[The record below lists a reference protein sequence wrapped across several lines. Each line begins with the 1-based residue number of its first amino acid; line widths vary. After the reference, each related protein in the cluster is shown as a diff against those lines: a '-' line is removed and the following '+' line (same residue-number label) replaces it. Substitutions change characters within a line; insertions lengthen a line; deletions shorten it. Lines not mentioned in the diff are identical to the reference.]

1 MSQSQFQPQN
11 QPQSGAGDPLLG
23 AARIVLL
30 LFSIAIIFGMVML
43 GIGITVLLTIG
54 RAAVLSRILAA
65 DAPGIAYWGVI
76 AAFGLLA
83 GLLYLGLR
91 FVRELDGIVG
101 SVSEGDPF
109 RAENA
114 DRLSR
119 MGWIAIIAELV
130 ALPIAALSAWFT
142 PYLERAG
149 SHVDVDFGLNGE
161 TVLLI
166 LVLFIL
172 ARVFR
177 EGARLKADLEGTV

>member
-1 MSQSQFQPQN
+1 MSQSQSQN
-11 QPQSGAGDPLLG
+11 HSESRSGDPLLG

-30 LFSIAIIFGMVML
+30 LFSIAIIFGMVMF

-54 RAAVLSRILAA
+54 RDAVLSRIAAA
-65 DAPGIAYWGVI
+65 DAPAIAYWGVI

-101 SVSEGDPF
+101 SVGEGDPF
-109 RAENA
+109 RAQNA

-119 MGWIAIIAELV
+119 MGWIAIIAELD
-130 ALPIAALSAWFT
+130 ALPIAALTAWFT
-142 PYLERAG
+142 PYLEKAG
-149 SHVDVDFGLNGE
+149 RHVDVDFGLDGE
-161 TVLLI
+161 SLLLI

-177 EGARLKADLEGTV
+177 EGARMKADLEGTV

>member
-1 MSQSQFQPQN
+1 MTQPQP
-11 QPQSGAGDPLLG
+11 QPKPQPRSGDPLLG

-30 LFSIAIIFGMVML
+30 LFSIAIIFGMVMF
-43 GIGITVLLTIG
+43 GIGITVLLTVG
-54 RAAVLSRILAA
+54 RDAVLSRIAGA
-65 DAPGIAYWGVI
+65 DAPGIAYWGII

-109 RAENA
+109 RAQNA

-119 MGWIAIIAELV
+119 MGWIAIIGELV
-130 ALPIAALSAWFT
+130 ALPLAALTAWFT
-142 PYLERAG
+142 PYLEKAG
-149 SHVDVDFGLNGE
+149 NHVDVDFGLSGE
-161 TVLLI
+161 SLLMI
-166 LVLFIL
+166 LILFIL

-177 EGARLKADLEGTV
+177 EGARMKADLEGTV

>member
-1 MSQSQFQPQN
+1 MTQTQPQP
-11 QPQSGAGDPLLG
+11 QPRSGDPLLG

-30 LFSIAIIFGMVML
+30 LFSIVIIFGMVMI
-43 GIGITVLLTIG
+43 GIGIGVLLSIG
-54 RAAVLSRILAA
+54 RGEVLSRIAA
-65 DAPGIAYWGVI
+65 VDAPAIAYWGVI
-76 AAFGLLA
+76 GAFALLI

-101 SVSEGDPF
+101 SVSEGEPF

-130 ALPIAALSAWFT
+130 ALPLAALTAWSA
-142 PYLERAG
+142 PYLEKAG
-149 SHVDVDFGLNGE
+149 KHVDVDFGLNGE
-161 TVLLI
+161 SLLMI
-166 LVLFIL
+166 LILFIL

-177 EGARLKADLEGTV
+177 EGARMKADLEGTV